1 MMRRRPEWLRAVLL
15 CAGLLLGAALL
26 GMGQSRTGETPYCR
40 MELPPGYALV
50 QPEAGGPASLTK
62 EGAITGGLRLLGGG
76 GEQTLEHDIL
86 WSSYRYGTGAYRRS
100 GVVCQ
105 EGEQLVRYFVDCG
118 GSGICELWLDRGRVL
133 PGEEEQLLDRLTGI
147 A

>member
-1 MMRRRPEWLRAVLL
+1 MTRRKSELPRAVLL

-26 GMGQSRTGETPYCR
+26 GMGQSRAGETPYCR

-50 QPEAGGPASLTK
+50 QPEDGGPVSLTK
-62 EGAITGGLRLLGGG
+62 DGAVTGGGDRA
-76 GEQTLEHDIL
+76 LEHDIL
-86 WSSYRYGTGAYRRS
+86 WSSYRYGTGAYSRS

-105 EGEQLVRYFVDCG
+105 EGERLVRYFVDCG
-118 GSGICELWLDRGRVL
+118 DSGICELWLDRRRVL
-133 PGEEEQLLDRLTGI
+133 PVEEEQLLDRFTGM